1 VELALTLNSNG
12 TLFTVVA
19 LALAVLFGVMSGVRT
34 SLFRRQFGRN
44 PWGIHPNLWLAI
56 GFVLGVIGM
65 CLAFLAC
72 ATTRVEHRFDAPPSP
87 SPAPS
92 PNPYAVG
99 GGWSPGPAQG
109 PPAGWYPDPSGR
121 HQYRFFTGHDWT
133 ADVVDNGDHSS
144 EPMPP
149 PPGNPTP

>member
-1 VELALTLNSNG
+1 MELALTLNSNG

-44 PWGIHPNLWLAI
+44 PWGIHPNIWLAI

-72 ATTRVEHRFDAPPSP
+72 ATTRVDHRIGAPPA
-87 SPAPS
+87 PAPTPN

-99 GGWSPGPAQG
+99 PGWAPGPAQG

-121 HQYRFFTGHDWT
+121 HQYRFFTGQDWT
-133 ADVVDNGDHSS
+133 ADVVDNGAHSS

-149 PPGNPTP
+149 PPGSPVS

>member
-1 VELALTLNSNG
+1 MELALTLNSNG

-44 PWGIHPNLWLAI
+44 PWGIHPNVWLAI

-72 ATTRVEHRFDAPPSP
+72 ATTRVEPGFSPPPAAPR
-87 SPAPS
+87 S
-92 PNPYAVG
+92 PNPYASG
-99 GGWSPGPAQG
+99 GGWVPGPASG
-109 PPAGWYPDPSGR
+109 PPAGWYPDPSRR
-121 HQYRFFTGHDWT
+121 HEYRFFNGHDWT
-133 ADVVDNGDHSS
+133 DDVVDNGAHSS
-144 EPMPP
+144 EPLPP
-149 PPGNPTP
+149 PPDATAVPR